1 MTVVCPGVTPVTPL
15 SLVTDRSANALIG
28 SVSVAELLPVTGS
41 PIPEAFVAVAVLVN
55 KPVALDFTTPLSVY
69 FTELPF
75 GMLSVSDMLPVP
87 LGVLPAAPPDAVD
100 DQLAPESLDGKL
112 SVNVGLPI
120 SPPVA
125 SSPLFVT
132 TIM

>member
-1 MTVVCPGVTPVTPL
+1 MTVVCPGMTPVTP
-15 SLVTDRSANALIG
+15 SVLVTNRSADALML

-55 KPVALDFTTPLSVY
+55 KPVALDFTNPLRVY
-69 FTELPF
+69 VTELPAV
-75 GMLSVSDMLPVP
+75 MSSVSDMLVVPVA
-87 LGVLPAAPPDAVD
+87 VLPAAPPVAVD